1 MEKEAPMFKIDEYV
15 VHMTG
20 GICQIKDITSLA
32 ISGADKDR
40 KYYLLVPLANNSS
53 KVYVPVDN
61 DTAMRKICSGD
72 EAKMLIDSVSTIEEL
87 NIDNDK
93 LREAKYKEV
102 IKSCNLRELVSVL
115 KNLHTRRVIR
125 LKEGKKTTATDDKYL
140 KIAGDN
146 LCNELAFALG
156 KEKDEVKRMIADRIT
171 V

>member
-1 MEKEAPMFKIDEYV
+1 MYKIDEYV

-40 KYYLLVPLANNSS
+40 KYYLLVPLNAKSS

-61 DTAMRKICSGD
+61 DNAMRKICSGE
-72 EAKMLIDSVSTIEEL
+72 EAKALIDDVATIEEL

-93 LREAKYKEV
+93 LREARYREV
-102 IKSCNLRELVSVL
+102 IKSCDLHDLVSVL
-115 KNLHTRRVIR
+115 KNLNTRRNIR

-140 KIAGDN
+140 KIAGEN
-146 LCNELAFALG
+146 LCSELAFALG
-156 KEKDEVKRMIADRIT
+156 KDKSEIKQMIADRIT

>member
-1 MEKEAPMFKIDEYV
+1 MFKIDEYV

-40 KYYLLVPLANNSS
+40 KYYLLVPLSNNSS
-53 KVYVPVDN
+53 RVYVPVDN

-72 EAKMLIDSVSTIEEL
+72 EAKTLIDSVSAIEEL

-102 IKSCNLRELVSVL
+102 IKSCDLRELVSVL
-115 KNLHTRRVIR
+115 KNLHTRKVVR
-125 LKEGKKTTATDDKYL
+125 LKEGKKTTATDDKYF
-140 KIAGDN
+140 KIAGEN
-146 LCNELAFALG
+146 LCSELAFALG
-156 KEKDEVKRMIADRIT
+156 KEKSEIKQMIADRIT